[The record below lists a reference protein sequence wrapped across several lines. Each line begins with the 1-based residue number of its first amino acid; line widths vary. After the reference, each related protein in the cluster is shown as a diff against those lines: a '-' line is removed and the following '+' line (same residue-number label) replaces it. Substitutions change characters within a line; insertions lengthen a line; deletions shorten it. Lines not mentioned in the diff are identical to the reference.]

1 MDAMAVS
8 VSRSGN
14 YRLGSASGQV
24 LFPDREISFC
34 GEIGLA
40 VRSHILALW
49 RDYGA
54 VRKKLRH
61 NRATRLP
68 NRANTA
74 MSSVT
79 DLLNTIRASGNGV
92 SLAELLTRYPGIPRR
107 TAQRQIAALIDS
119 GHVVALGEGRA
130 RRYFAAGAESGPAP
144 RLASV
149 DSFPPF
155 IPLSADSQDILA
167 YIDQP
172 PEARKPVGYQ
182 RDFLDAY
189 RPNETWYLSESLRR
203 QLYRM
208 GKTTDVEA
216 PAGTYSRAILNRLLI
231 DLSWASSHLEGNT
244 YSRLDTRELIEHGKA
259 ARGKA
264 AIETQMILNH
274 KTAIEMLVENIDS
287 AEFNRYTLMNLHSAL
302 AENLLPNPAD
312 EGRIRQHAV
321 DIGKSVYRPLSTP
334 QQIEEALDALLLK
347 ASLIRDPF
355 EQSFFMMVHLPYLQP
370 FADINK
376 RSSRLAANLPLF
388 RANLCPLTFLDVP
401 EQAYSRATLG
411 VYEMTR
417 VELLRDLYVWAYERS
432 TQEYLAIKQD
442 LAEPDPLRLA
452 WRDFIKQTLREVVTH
467 PELDPLSCI
476 QRAVAE
482 RVPAEARPDV
492 QALIVEELRRLH
504 EGVLARYGLR
514 LSEYAAWKAR
524 QGRAAPS
531 SSMGHGIH

>member
-1 MDAMAVS
+1 MA
-8 VSRSGN
+8 
-14 YRLGSASGQV
+14 
-24 LFPDREISFC
+24 
-34 GEIGLA
+34 
-40 VRSHILALW
+40 
-49 RDYGA
+49 
-54 VRKKLRH
+54 
-61 NRATRLP
+61 
-68 NRANTA
+68 
-74 MSSVT
+74 
-79 DLLNTIRASGNGV
+79 
-92 SLAELLTRYPGIPRR
+92 RR
-107 TAQRQIAALIDS
+107 TAQRLIAKLVQS
-119 GHVVALGEGRA
+119 GQVKALGEGRA
-130 RRYFAAGAESGPAP
+130 RRYFSDGAQLGTFTLTAK
-144 RLASV
+144 A
-149 DSFPPF
+149 DIFPSF
-155 IPLSADSQDILA
+155 IPLSADSQDILL

-182 RDFLDAY
+182 RDFLDVY

-203 QLYRM
+203 QLHKM
-208 GKTTDVEA
+208 GRKADVDA

-274 KTAIEMLVENIDS
+274 RTAIELLVENIDS

-312 EGRIRQHAV
+312 EGRICW
-321 DIGKSVYRPLSTP
+321 
-334 QQIEEALDALLLK
+334 QIEDALDALLSK
-347 ASLIRDPF
+347 ANQIRDPF

-376 RSSRLAANLPLF
+376 RTSRLAANLPLF

-432 TQEYLAIKQD
+432 TQEYQAIKQD

-452 WRDFIKQTLREVVTH
+452 WRDFIKQSIREVITQ
-467 PELDPLSCI
+467 PELDPLSSI
-476 QRAVAE
+476 QRSVAQRIPE
-482 RVPAEARPDV
+482 HEQPDV
-492 QALIVEELRRLH
+492 QALLVEELRRLH

-514 LSEYAAWKAR
+514 PSEYAAWKKLH
-524 QGRAAPS
+524 
-531 SSMGHGIH
+531 GH

>member
-1 MDAMAVS
+1 MSSIAD
-8 VSRSGN
+8 
-14 YRLGSASGQV
+14 L
-24 LFPDREISFC
+24 
-34 GEIGLA
+34 
-40 VRSHILALW
+40 VRSIQ
-49 RDYGA
+49 
-54 VRKKLRH
+54 
-61 NRATRLP
+61 
-68 NRANTA
+68 
-74 MSSVT
+74 
-79 DLLNTIRASGNGV
+79 ASPNGV
-92 SLAELLTRYPGIPRR
+92 TLAELLSGHPGIARR
-107 TAQRQIAALIDS
+107 TAQRQIAKLVES
-119 GHVVALGEGRA
+119 GQVVARGEGRA
-130 RRYFAAGAESGPAP
+130 RRYFGADDGMDKLAARADG
-144 RLASV
+144 
-149 DSFPPF
+149 FPPF

-172 PEARKPVGYQ
+172 LVARNPVGYQ

-189 RPNETWYLSESLRR
+189 RPNETSYLSESLRR
-203 QLYRM
+203 QLHKM
-208 GKTTDVEA
+208 GTTTDVGE

-244 YSRLDTRELIEHGKA
+244 YSRLDTRELIEQGKA

-274 KTAIEMLVENIDS
+274 KSAIELLVENINS

-302 AENLLPNPAD
+302 AENLLHNPAD

-334 QQIEEALDALLLK
+334 QQIEDALDALLDK
-347 ASLIRDPF
+347 ASQIRDPF

-376 RSSRLAANLPLF
+376 RTSRLAANLPLF

-401 EQAYSRATLG
+401 EQAYSRAILG

-452 WRDFIKQTLREVVTH
+452 WRDFIKKTIREVITN
-467 PELDPLSCI
+467 PEDDPLSAI
-476 QRAVAE
+476 QQSVARGVPEHERAS
-482 RVPAEARPDV
+482 V

-504 EGVLARYGLR
+504 MGVLARYGLR
-514 LSEYAAWKAR
+514 PSDYAAWKAVHR
-524 QGRAAPS
+524 
-531 SSMGHGIH
+531 